1 MTPGA
6 LAEIEEALVDDFSHA
21 ECIGFVQARLLGV
34 PDHALVREEVG
45 FTRPAHHPRCRSAPT
60 VTALS
65 LQARMNIE
73 DITWTNLSADIY
85 LGLHASAVRL
95 YMDSVVK
102 PALDAID
109 ARRDELERDEDPV
122 AIFMKADVEEL
133 RKSAIEAF
141 ALAIQSLWE
150 RQLRQF
156 LKGCA
161 RELKRGD
168 ALVKSL
174 ATDDWTKLVRHFGDL
189 RGVPLENFD
198 SFEDLDLLQ
207 LLGNACRHGDGKS
220 ANMLHDRWP
229 ELWPAWL
236 PSPPDPWPPLPGG
249 EAQPLRPP
257 FSTISVPRALLDR
270 VANAVIWFWEDHNYI
285 YTNSLLSKPRSVAD
299 SLQAMRDDR
308 ARRPPRQ
315 SIAAMRTVGGG

>member
-1 MTPGA
+1 
-6 LAEIEEALVDDFSHA
+6 
-21 ECIGFVQARLLGV
+21 
-34 PDHALVREEVG
+34 
-45 FTRPAHHPRCRSAPT
+45 
-60 VTALS
+60 
-65 LQARMNIE
+65 MNIE
-73 DITWTNLSADIY
+73 SITWTNLCADIY

-95 YMDSVVK
+95 YMDSVVR
-102 PALDAID
+102 PALDAVD
-109 ARRDELERDEDPV
+109 ARHDELARDDDPV

-141 ALAIQSLWE
+141 VLAIQSLWE

-161 RELKRGD
+161 RELKCSD

-189 RGVPLENFD
+189 RGVPLEVFD

-220 ANMLHDRWP
+220 ATMLHARWP

-236 PSPPDPWPPLPGG
+236 PSPSGPWTPLLGG
-249 EAQPLRPP
+249 EAQPRPPP
-257 FSTISVPRALLDR
+257 FSSISVPRALLDR
-270 VANAVIWFWEDHNYI
+270 FANAVIWFWEDHNYI
-285 YTNSLLSKPRSVAD
+285 YTNSLLSKHCSVAG
-299 SLQAMRDDR
+299 SLRAMRDDR
-308 ARRPPRQ
+308 AHRPPRQ
-315 SIAAMRTVGGG
+315 SIASMRTVGGG